1 MSQTLLLLGL
11 HMDRLGVP
19 GDRVSDQ
26 IQHLLRRW
34 AVVDRLNAPT
44 PEQQTEIGRLF
55 RAATNPPGGWDD
67 LTPAAQQA
75 TIARAVV
82 FVQTVLRMADQA

>member
-1 MSQTLLLLGL
+1 MSQTLLMMGL

-19 GDRVSDQ
+19 GNRTTEQ
-26 IQHLLRRW
+26 LQHVLRRW
-34 AVVDRLNAPT
+34 TAVDRLNAPT

-55 RAATNPPGGWDD
+55 HAATNPPGGWDD

-82 FVQTVLRMADQA
+82 FVQTVLRMAESE